1 MISDLECKYFCNN
14 SLVST
19 VKFMS
24 KQNNLYLVRLL
35 VFTNLVSKACC
46 VVSFRFKLNGI
57 KINTIQE
64 KLRIEV

>member
-1 MISDLECKYFCNN
+1 
-14 SLVST
+14 
-19 VKFMS
+19 MS